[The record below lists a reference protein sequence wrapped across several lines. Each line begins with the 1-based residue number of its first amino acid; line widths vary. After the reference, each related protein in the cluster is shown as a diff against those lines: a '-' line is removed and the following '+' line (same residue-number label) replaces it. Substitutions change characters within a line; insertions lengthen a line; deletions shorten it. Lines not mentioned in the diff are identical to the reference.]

1 MNLSE
6 AYKGKELSILNIAVE
21 LNQDLG
27 IRLMHLGFLPNEK
40 ISIVNQTPISHD
52 AILVNIKGS
61 QIALTKSEA
70 KLIQVK
76 EI

>member
-6 AYKGKELSILNIAVE
+6 AKKGKVLIIESINFSLDE
-21 LNQDLG
+21 DLG
-27 IRLMHLGFLPNEK
+27 IRLMHLGFLTNEH

-70 KLIQVK
+70 KLINVK
-76 EI
+76 EN